1 MLCTVHVS
9 AIDVIGWFAL
19 VSFTMQAKYECALEH
34 SDVISVV
41 TPDWILD
48 CIDLN
53 KRVDENEY
61 SLSKNGVVAH
71 QTTEPSLSGNGV
83 AHQTTEPSLSGNGVA
98 HQTTEP
104 SLSGNGAAHQTI
116 EPSLSGNG
124 AAHPSLSGNSGMAHQ
139 TTEPTGLIVQTVP
152 PETIIENGAPQSIIS
167 LPNHTPSTSLV
178 PATPLTPSTQPTQPT
193 LTPSTQPTQPT
204 LTPSTQPTLLT
215 TSTHP
220 TPSAHPPPTVLEEVR
235 QGAPSEESSDGSAVL
250 LSGVC
255 VCLCDYQECMETGT
269 VDKWRQVHCTW
280 FIHTSYCLML

>member
-19 VSFTMQAKYECALEH
+19 VSSTMQAKYECALEH

-61 SLSKNGVVAH
+61 SLSKNGA
-71 QTTEPSLSGNGV
+71 
-83 AHQTTEPSLSGNGVA
+83 A

-104 SLSGNGAAHQTI
+104 SLSGNGAAHQTT

-124 AAHPSLSGNSGMAHQ
+124 AAHQTTEPSLSGNSGVAHQ
-139 TTEPTGLIVQTVP
+139 TTEPTGMIVQTVP

-167 LPNHTPSTSLV
+167 LTNHTPSTSLV
-178 PATPLTPSTQPTQPT
+178 PTTPLTPSTQPTQPT
-193 LTPSTQPTQPT
+193 LTPSTQPTHPT
-204 LTPSTQPTLLT
+204 PLTSSTQPTLLMPST
-215 TSTHP
+215 PLTQPTLLSLSTHP
-220 TPSAHPPPTVLEEVR
+220 TPSAHPPPTVPEEVL
-235 QGAPSEESSDGSAVL
+235 QGARETPSEESSDGSAVL